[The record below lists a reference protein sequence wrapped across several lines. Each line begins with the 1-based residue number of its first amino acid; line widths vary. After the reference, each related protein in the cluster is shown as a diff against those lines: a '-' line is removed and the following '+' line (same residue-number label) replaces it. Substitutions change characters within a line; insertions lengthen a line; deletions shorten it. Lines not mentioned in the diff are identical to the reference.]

1 MVPVVKALAW
11 ASSASAAVL
20 LPLYASAHRQSAG
33 PTPPMV
39 TFESLGDQYGSC
51 AIAWFLV
58 RNASRQDVHLEIYVE
73 DLKQGIWEE
82 AWCQY
87 DLNDPAGRII
97 KRVWENPKMLKP
109 GEALPV
115 RYDRCADYEICVR
128 PKYPK
133 GDTRRTRQ
141 GLQEQDAGASPAT
154 QRIRVEV
161 YARSGGSLKE
171 VGRVWSRPFIRIRT
185 KK

>member
-1 MVPVVKALAW
+1 VKGVAW
-11 ASSASAAVL
+11 AATIAAAAVL
-20 LPLYASAHRQSAG
+20 VPLCGAAREQAPG
-33 PTPPMV
+33 APPMV

-51 AIAWFLV
+51 AIAKFLV

-73 DLKQGIWEE
+73 DLKQGTWEE

-87 DLNDPAGRII
+87 DLNDPAGRLI

-109 GEALPV
+109 GEALAV
-115 RYDRCADYEICVR
+115 RYDRCTDYEICVR

-133 GDTRRTRQ
+133 GDTRRTRH
-141 GLQEQDAGASPAT
+141 GLQEQDAGAAPAT

-171 VGRVWSRPFIRIRT
+171 VGRVWSAPFIRKPAT
-185 KK
+185 